1 MTPRIDQP
9 LSEHLAWVQWWA
21 FPWKHAHAD
30 WSNGAFSA
38 MDALDRSGGLI
49 PCNLP
54 GIATCLPPAPHATV
68 LRLALASMAQLDLAL
83 ALIQGTLNNPEA
95 SSALSES
102 HQLWCTRISKALPP
116 ALLLPD
122 ADPLQLLHS
131 WVEPTI
137 WQRLRLRF
145 PRERVR
151 EVEKKSPIES
161 ACSQLNTLL
170 QAVVWRVTTTA
181 SDTMPP
187 ESKGKEIT
195 DVMPTHH

>member
-1 MTPRIDQP
+1 MTPSIDQP
-9 LSEHLAWVQWWA
+9 TNEHLAWAQWWA
-21 FPWKHAHAD
+21 FPWKHAHED

-54 GIATCLPPAPHATV
+54 GIATCLPPAPNATV

-83 ALIQGTLNNPEA
+83 TLIHGTFNPDA

-102 HQLWCTRISKALPP
+102 HQLWCTRLSKALPP

-122 ADPLQLLHS
+122 ADPLQLLRS
-131 WVEPTI
+131 WVEPSI

-145 PRERVR
+145 PRERVQKA
-151 EVEKKSPIES
+151 EKQPAIES
-161 ACSQLNTLL
+161 ACSQLNTLW

-187 ESKGKEIT
+187 DSNG
-195 DVMPTHH
+195 

>member
-1 MTPRIDQP
+1 MMPDIDQP

-21 FPWKHAHAD
+21 FPWKYAHED
-30 WSNGAFSA
+30 WSHGALSA
-38 MDALDRSGGLI
+38 MEELDRSGGLI

-68 LRLALASMAQLDLAL
+68 LRLALASMEQLDLAL
-83 ALIQGTLNNPEA
+83 ALIHGTFHPEA
-95 SSALSES
+95 TSALSEN

-122 ADPLQLLHS
+122 ADPLQLLQS
-131 WVEPTI
+131 WVEPSI

-145 PRERVR
+145 PREHVR
-151 EVEKKSPIES
+151 EAEKQPSIES
-161 ACSQLNTLL
+161 ASSQLNTLWK
-170 QAVVWRVTTTA
+170 AVVWRVTTTT

-187 ESKGKEIT
+187 GSTGKEIC

>member
-1 MTPRIDQP
+1 MTPSLDPP

-21 FPWKHAHAD
+21 FPWKYAHED
-30 WSNGAFSA
+30 WRNDAFSA
-38 MDALDRSGGLI
+38 VGALGRKGGLI
-49 PCNLP
+49 PYDLP
-54 GIATCLPPAPHATV
+54 GIASGLPPAPHATV

-83 ALIQGTLNNPEA
+83 ALIHGTFNPEA
-95 SSALSES
+95 SSALSDS
-102 HQLWCTRISKALPP
+102 HQLWCTRIAKALPP

-131 WVEPTI
+131 WVEPSI

-145 PRERVR
+145 PRELVR
-151 EVEKKSPIES
+151 QAEKKPSFEG
-161 ACSQLNTLL
+161 AASQLNTLW

-181 SDTMPP
+181 SDTMPQARM
-187 ESKGKEIT
+187 GKEIT